1 MEVLTIEVLFPQ
13 ALATVKKVEADLLDC
28 NKQIT
33 QLAKE
38 RDVAMATLQQHGLTM
53 DDSVVAMDNQEVVKL
68 HQQNNELRH
77 VISEMRREMEVM
89 SSEVV
94 EGENP
99 AAMATKGTCNLMDG
113 PLCKLDHQNSMIS

>member
-1 MEVLTIEVLFPQ
+1 MNVLLPQ
-13 ALATVKKVEADLLDC
+13 ALATVKKVEADLLDS

-33 QLAKE
+33 QLTNE
-38 RDVAMATLQQHGLTM
+38 RDVAMATLQQNGLTIK
-53 DDSVVAMDNQEVVKL
+53 DSVVAMDNQEVVKL

-89 SSEVV
+89 SSGVM

-99 AAMATKGTCNLMDG
+99 AVTATKGIKQCYSTNWLF
-113 PLCKLDHQNSMIS
+113 LFTL

>member
-1 MEVLTIEVLFPQ
+1 MNVLLPQ
-13 ALATVKKVEADLLDC
+13 ALATVKKVETDLLDC
-28 NKQIT
+28 NKQIA
-33 QLAKE
+33 QLTKE

-89 SSEVV
+89 SSDVV

-99 AAMATKGTCNLMDG
+99 AMPTKGIQRCYFN
-113 PLCKLDHQNSMIS
+113 NSVLYKQLQYSGLSLTQ